1 MFEEKKKFM
10 DDFEFLPDEL
20 RGRTSYSTDVQGA
33 PPTCA
38 SARFRFSGDS
48 APSSSLTSI
57 SNPFVNQPSR
67 KNMNTTAGLC
77 QNLSK
82 MGISD
87 DEERSSF
94 TGSHPPFL
102 ENLHG
107 CFRLT
112 LGGSSHRQSL
122 TQSSHGDNSRML
134 GLLAREDYFP
144 NNHIRGFTENTSRR
158 NRDYYHLFE
167 EQEQNPRRH
176 ISLSAVR
183 GVSSKCMKEALS
195 PDLVSVLGI
204 YGSVYLTAK
213 DQLGCRFLQKLMQER
228 SSLDVMV
235 IFRGLI
241 NHVIELGMDQ
251 FGNFLIQKL
260 ILISNEE
267 QRTKIL
273 INLTSTPGL
282 LIEIS
287 LHNYGTRV
295 VQKLIETVRTKTE
308 INLVKLALKP
318 GLLSLVRD
326 LNGNHVIQS
335 CLKFLSPEDN
345 KFILE
350 GATRFCATI
359 ATHKHGCC
367 VLQHCVKYSVGAE
380 RENLIAEIA
389 RNSLHLAQDPFGNYV
404 VQYIIEQNLGGVN
417 VMFELKGNYVR
428 LATQKFSSHVVEK
441 CLIHYPVSR
450 SQIVRELVS
459 VPNFERLLQD
469 PFANYVIQSALSKAK
484 GYVRASLV
492 DKVRTFG
499 NLKMNPY
506 CKRIFSKSRH
516 LRK

>member
-1 MFEEKKKFM
+1 M

-94 TGSHPPFL
+94 TGSHLPFL

-134 GLLAREDYFP
+134 AREDYFP
-144 NNHIRGFTENTSRR
+144 NNHIGGFTENTSRR

-213 DQLGCRFLQKLMQER
+213 DQMGWRATRDAMKAAKRCENSEGKRDE
-228 SSLDVMV
+228 
-235 IFRGLI
+235 
-241 NHVIELGMDQ
+241 
-251 FGNFLIQKL
+251 
-260 ILISNEE
+260 
-267 QRTKIL
+267 TK
-273 INLTSTPGL
+273 ST
-282 LIEIS
+282 
-287 LHNYGTRV
+287 NYGAT
-295 VQKLIETVRTKTE
+295 
-308 INLVKLALKP
+308 
-318 GLLSLVRD
+318 
-326 LNGNHVIQS
+326 
-335 CLKFLSPEDN
+335 
-345 KFILE
+345 LE
-350 GATRFCATI
+350 
-359 ATHKHGCC
+359 
-367 VLQHCVKYSVGAE
+367 L
-380 RENLIAEIA
+380 
-389 RNSLHLAQDPFGNYV
+389 
-404 VQYIIEQNLGGVN
+404 
-417 VMFELKGNYVR
+417 
-428 LATQKFSSHVVEK
+428 
-441 CLIHYPVSR
+441 
-450 SQIVRELVS
+450 
-459 VPNFERLLQD
+459 
-469 PFANYVIQSALSKAK
+469 
-484 GYVRASLV
+484 
-492 DKVRTFG
+492 
-499 NLKMNPY
+499 
-506 CKRIFSKSRH
+506 
-516 LRK
+516 